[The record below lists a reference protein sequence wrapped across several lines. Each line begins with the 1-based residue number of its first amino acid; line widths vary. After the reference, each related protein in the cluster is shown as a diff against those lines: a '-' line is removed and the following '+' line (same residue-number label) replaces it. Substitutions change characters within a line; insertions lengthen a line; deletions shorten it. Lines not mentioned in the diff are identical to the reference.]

1 VSTGQRHPCGWQAQR
16 VPDSTARDSTAREPT
31 ARESKGAKLGWTDPR
46 ESGPPRGPGGD
57 RIDDA
62 ERTRTLL
69 EGLDAQAQALAAL
82 DDAEAAEELA
92 RAEIARTTWA
102 DRVRAVAATGHAT
115 DSLIEVELPDGQV
128 IAARVVAVLADGV
141 QLADDLCTWIIRSGA
156 VHSIVGVGLRTREA
170 TRIEQRL
177 SVTSILREWAHERR
191 PVQCMSVRGLREGT
205 VVRVGADHIDLAEH
219 ERGEPTSIRRIRT
232 LPLPS
237 LWAVR
242 CWS

>member
-1 VSTGQRHPCGWQAQR
+1 M
-16 VPDSTARDSTAREPT
+16 
-31 ARESKGAKLGWTDPR
+31 GWTDPR
-46 ESGPPRGPGGD
+46 ETGRPRGTGGD

-102 DRVRAVAATGHAT
+102 DRVRAIDATDHAT
-115 DSLIEVELPDGQV
+115 IGLIEVELPDGQV
-128 IAARVVAVLADGV
+128 IAGRVVAVLADGM
-141 QLADDLCTWIIRSGA
+141 QLADDVCTWIIRFDA
-156 VHSIVGVGLRTREA
+156 VQSIVGLGMRTREA

-177 SVTSILREWAHERR
+177 SVTSVLREWAHERS
-191 PVQCMSVRGLREGT
+191 PVQCVSARGLREGT

-219 ERGEPTSIRRIRT
+219 ERGEPMSIRRIRT

>member
-1 VSTGQRHPCGWQAQR
+1 M
-16 VPDSTARDSTAREPT
+16 
-31 ARESKGAKLGWTDPR
+31 GWTDPR
-46 ESGPPRGPGGD
+46 DSGHPRGPSRD

-82 DDAEAAEELA
+82 DDSAAAEELA

-102 DRVRAVAATGHAT
+102 DRVRAVDAT
-115 DSLIEVELPDGQV
+115 DGDHGGSIEVELPDGQV
-128 IAARVVAVLADGV
+128 IAGRVGAMLADGM
-141 QLADDLCTWIIRSGA
+141 QLADDTCTWIIRADA
-156 VHSIVGVGLRTREA
+156 VQSIVGVGMRTREA

-177 SVTSILREWAHERR
+177 NVTSILREWAQERC
-191 PVQCMSVRGLREGT
+191 PVQCMSARGLREGT
-205 VVRVGADHIDLAEH
+205 VIRVGADHIDLAEH
-219 ERGEPTSIRRIRT
+219 ERGEPMSIRRVRT

-242 CWS
+242 CWSYPQG

>member
-1 VSTGQRHPCGWQAQR
+1 M
-16 VPDSTARDSTAREPT
+16 
-31 ARESKGAKLGWTDPR
+31 GWTDPR
-46 ESGPPRGPGGD
+46 ETGRPRGPGGD

-102 DRVRAVAATGHAT
+102 DRVRAIDAT
-115 DSLIEVELPDGQV
+115 DVATIGLIEVELPDGQV
-128 IAARVVAVLADGV
+128 IAGRVVAVLADGM
-141 QLADDLCTWIIRSGA
+141 QLVDDVCTWIIRFDA
-156 VHSIVGVGLRTREA
+156 VQSIVGVGMRTREA

-177 SVTSILREWAHERR
+177 SVTSVLREWAHERS
-191 PVQCMSVRGLREGT
+191 PVQCVSARGLREGS
-205 VVRVGADHIDLAEH
+205 VIRVGADHIDLAEH
-219 ERGEPTSIRRIRT
+219 DRGEPMSIRRVRT